1 MIPFNI
7 FSSNIFLRASSYEPG
22 YRDQFRLGFIREIS
36 ADFWEEKA
44 KNLADEF
51 CGEMGERKQRWR
63 NTKIITFL
71 PNRPFPHSTAVSKHK
86 KMRLRLEGGRGNNF
100 IQITVFCPPCHNLMP
115 FFTGMRERPTH
126 NCITAVKWDAYAVE
140 NTAGNARRCNP
151 GRQILLTLLT
161 WQHQQKKLL
170 SIFLLWSVESILE
183 YTNYQSDCIPKSNN
197 KQETLQTIYRGYY
210 TVARRYEFY
219 FRVAKQ
225 YFTNERA
232 SE

>member
-1 MIPFNI
+1 
-7 FSSNIFLRASSYEPG
+7 
-22 YRDQFRLGFIREIS
+22 
-36 ADFWEEKA
+36 
-44 KNLADEF
+44 
-51 CGEMGERKQRWR
+51 MGERKQRWR